1 MTRLAGRALAVCLLA
16 AGLVGPVAGRSAV
29 AVESVPHPAVTS
41 DFDGDGR
48 IDVAAA
54 TGTSRGVR
62 VRYTSARPGGSHVAW
77 LTPHLPP
84 HDGQVN
90 FGEAMAVGD
99 FNGDGYADLA
109 VSAPL
114 YAPKPPPGRPG
125 TACGAILVF
134 HGSRQ
139 GLDPVPERIFGPKGE
154 QPASFFGY
162 GLVAGDVSGDG
173 YADLAVTHLSPNA
186 DSSDVRLYLG
196 SADGPPT
203 KASRVLPED
212 APQALAVGD
221 VNGDGRPD
229 LVAASGPPLGGTG
242 VGHLTVWPGTAASVG
257 TPYQIELADLGL
269 RYIADL
275 ALDAGDLD
283 GDGYADVAIG
293 DEVDQRA
300 DGSYT
305 GTLVVVKGS
314 ADGLTAAG
322 HQDVDGD
329 HLTGQTNTA
338 FASAISLDPAHEGV
352 PGRVYVGDVF
362 EDVHGLD
369 KAGAVH
375 VFHWDGAGLSTTD
388 VPRITQ
394 ASPGVP
400 GRPVKHGSFGL
411 EVWAVRTPSQ
421 RYARLFVGAAG
432 PAHHGQTA
440 GAYFA
445 FRGNAAG
452 VSTRSAVRVSGHK
465 LPSRLGVIIR

>member
-1 MTRLAGRALAVCLLA
+1 MTRRAGRALAVCVLA
-16 AGLVGPVAGRSAV
+16 AGLVGPVASRSAL
-29 AVESVPHPAVTS
+29 AAGSVPHPSVTS

-48 IDVAAA
+48 VDVVAA
-54 TGTSRGVR
+54 TGTSRVR

-84 HDGQVN
+84 HDGQVS

-114 YAPKPPPGRPG
+114 YTPKTSSGQPGAMR
-125 TACGAILVF
+125 GAILVF

-139 GLDPVPERIFGPKGE
+139 GLDPRPQRIFGPKGE
-154 QPASFFGY
+154 QPSAGFGY
-162 GLVAGDVSGDG
+162 DLVAGDVNGDG
-173 YADLAVTHLSPNA
+173 YADLATSHRAPLGDA
-186 DSSDVRLYLG
+186 SDVHLYLG
-196 SADGPPT
+196 SADGVPA
-203 KASRVLPED
+203 KASRVLADDVPIG
-212 APQALAVGD
+212 LAVGD

-229 LVAASGPPLGGTG
+229 LVAASTPPIGGTG
-242 VGHLTVWPGTAASVG
+242 LGRLTVWPGTARSVG
-257 TPYQIELADLGL
+257 TPYRIELADLGL
-269 RYIADL
+269 RYVADL

-293 DEVDQRA
+293 DENDQAA
-300 DGSYT
+300 DGSYH
-305 GTLVVVKGS
+305 GTLVVVRGS

-322 HQDVDGD
+322 HQDVDGA
-329 HLTGQTNTA
+329 LVTGQTNTA
-338 FASAISLDPAHEGV
+338 FASAISVDPAHDGV
-352 PGRVYVGDVF
+352 PGRVYVGDDY
-362 EDVHGLD
+362 EDVHRLD

-388 VPRITQ
+388 VQRITQ

-421 RYARLFVGAAG
+421 RYARLFVGATG
-432 PAHHGQTA
+432 PAYHGQFA

-452 VSTRSAVRVSGHK
+452 VRTRSAVRVSGDRV
-465 LPSRLGVIIR
+465 PSLLGVVIR